1 MMIESIEIEIDITD
15 ALGALD
21 PALAEPC
28 HWHYGTRIETILQQW
43 GEPLRWAITAVDRE
57 TNIAQI
63 EAIVIKESGV
73 AQLRDEKYR
82 RGEATPL

>member
-1 MMIESIEIEIDITD
+1 MIIESIEIEMDITA

-21 PALAEPC
+21 LE
-28 HWHYGTRIETILQQW
+28 IESKLKNW

-63 EAIVIKESGV
+63 EAIVIKE
-73 AQLRDEKYR
+73 
-82 RGEATPL
+82 

>member
-1 MMIESIEIEIDITD
+1 MMIESIEIEMDITG

-21 PALAEPC
+21 RE
-28 HWHYGTRIETILQQW
+28 IELKLHKW

-63 EAIVIKESGV
+63 EAIVIVEDSG
-73 AQLRDEKYR
+73 
-82 RGEATPL
+82 